1 MALARRPHTA
11 WLALPVGACATSSTT
26 HLPPSTFEPTLTNL
40 VRLWRCCCRDH
51 ESGLEADFTQALS
64 GCAHHL
70 RPRRS
75 SARLLWVLHPPAIV
89 GRLLR
94 SAPSPAADEMR
105 KIAIPMDKPLA
116 LPDRGR
122 SGYRSAA
129 AAVVEKGIKR
139 KRPSYRKAAVRLLAS
154 LRGART
160 DVWNEQLSSS
170 LSR

>member
-1 MALARRPHTA
+1 
-11 WLALPVGACATSSTT
+11 
-26 HLPPSTFEPTLTNL
+26 
-40 VRLWRCCCRDH
+40 
-51 ESGLEADFTQALS
+51 
-64 GCAHHL
+64 
-70 RPRRS
+70 
-75 SARLLWVLHPPAIV
+75 
-89 GRLLR
+89 
-94 SAPSPAADEMR
+94 MR